1 MTKLYLSFTQS
12 ISNKRLFKQ
21 TNYMIL
27 ILLFLF
33 TQKLFGQKLKMEID
47 SISKIHFTDSS
58 NVGLSIGVIEN
69 GKISKYYYGGKYT
82 HQIKDVDST
91 TLFEIGSVTKLYTA
105 FILASLETEKKIKR
119 VDLLSKYLP
128 KDIVKGKEWA
138 NQIRLIDLATH
149 TSGLPEF
156 DNTKSLSNL
165 KGFDENNPYV
175 IFTEDF
181 MMSVLKNTDSLQNYG
196 KVRYSNFGIGVLAY
210 AMSKSEKTSFDLLF
224 KKYVTNKLNL
234 KSTFLKVEENQ
245 ITNIAIPHREKE
257 VMPLIQLAELSPAG
271 SIKTT
276 MSDLLN
282 FLNIHLK
289 KENKELKDIVEMV
302 LKNQL
307 ENQAQAV
314 GLGWG
319 IHQINNHT
327 IYFHNGGTYG
337 SSSIV
342 ILIPSKNAAVA
353 ILANNADTKLTS
365 YALKLANKIIAKK

>member
-1 MTKLYLSFTQS
+1 
-12 ISNKRLFKQ
+12 
-21 TNYMIL
+21 MIV

-33 TQKLFGQKLKMEID
+33 TQTLFGQKLKMEID

-69 GKISKYYYGGKYT
+69 GKVSTYYYGGKYT

-119 VDLLSKYLP
+119 IDLLSKYLP

-138 NQIRLIDLATH
+138 NKIRLIDLATH

-165 KGFDENNPYV
+165 KGFDENNPYAL
-175 IFTEDF
+175 FTEDF
-181 MMSVLKNTDSLQNYG
+181 MMSVLKNTDSLDSYG
-196 KVRYSNFGIGVLAY
+196 KVRYSNFGIGILAY
-210 AMSKSEKTSFDLLF
+210 AMSRSEKTSFNLLF

-245 ITNIAIPHREKE
+245 ITNIAIPHRKKE

-307 ENQAQAV
+307 ENQEQAV

-319 IHQINNHT
+319 IHQINNET
-327 IYFHNGGTYG
+327 VYFHNGGTYG

-342 ILIPSKNAAVA
+342 ILIPSKNSAVA

-365 YALKLANKIIAKK
+365 YALKLVNKIINKK